1 MNTLRISQLAIL
13 GLFIL
18 TIATP
23 SSVSARPIMEEI
35 PPGFV
40 MILSGEGVKL
50 YRKDYQSGNPDFVQ
64 IISLA
69 QGAQIA
75 LLHGDIEEPRIGK
88 GMYGGNDPRMW
99 AQKLEKYWQD
109 VSVDNTALCVTSG
122 QFFFMPEYPTRLPFP
137 LKVDGNIVSDGF
149 GKQLYPDDKLI
160 LELWPDRADIKKLS
174 KEALYQSGAPNIIAG
189 LTEDARKSPNKYV
202 GRTFVGV
209 DDTDR
214 DGIFETVLIFSTKS
228 ARQKDAA
235 QVLREFGADK
245 VMMLDGGGSAQ
256 LLCQGTS
263 YVSSERP
270 LPQVIAVF
278 ERDGQ
283 RSLTGGFPGAGQA
296 ILDMGKGGQV
306 NLLDT
311 IWIPL
316 AMSPFF
322 LVLFIFVRNKTL
334 GYR

>member
-1 MNTLRISQLAIL
+1 MNSSRIGRLAIL

-18 TIATP
+18 SFAIP
-23 SSVSARPIMEEI
+23 GSVSASPIMEEV
-35 PPGFV
+35 PPGFIVV
-40 MILSGEGVKL
+40 MSGEGVKL

-64 IISLA
+64 VISLA
-69 QGAQIA
+69 QGAEIA
-75 LLHGDIEEPRIGK
+75 LLHGDIEEPGIGK

-109 VSVDNTALCVTSG
+109 VSVDNSAICVTNG

-149 GKQLYPDDKLI
+149 GKQLYQDHKLI
-160 LELWPDRADIKKLS
+160 LELWPDRADINKLS
-174 KEALYQSGAPNIIAG
+174 KEALYQSSAPNIIAG
-189 LTEDARKSPNKYV
+189 LTEDARKSPDKYV

-209 DDTDR
+209 DDRDR
-214 DGIFETVLIFSTKS
+214 DGVSETVLIFSTKS

-235 QVLREFGADK
+235 EVLREFGADK

-256 LLCQGTS
+256 LLCRGTS

-278 ERDGQ
+278 ERDGIKAFN
-283 RSLTGGFPGAGQA
+283 GGFPGAGQA
-296 ILDMGKGGQV
+296 VLDMGKGGQV